1 MGPTHKLLGAS
12 AAYGAAEAVHGT
24 LAIHACLIGAAW
36 VASTLP
42 DADLKL
48 GIPHRGP
55 THTPLACASVVAV
68 VAVAAGLTVP
78 ALAPAIAGGALIGYA
93 MHLIADGLTKH
104 GVPHPLWPLIRRD
117 IHLAPRGLRFLTG
130 GAAERALALAVVV
143 ALGLY
148 LNAAY

>member
-12 AAYGAAEAVHGT
+12 AAYGAAEAASGT
-24 LAIHACLIGAAW
+24 LTVHACLIGAAV

-55 THTPLACASVVAV
+55 THTPLACALVVAL

-78 ALAPAIAGGALIGYA
+78 ELAPALAAGALIGYV
-93 MHLIADGLTKH
+93 MHLVADGLTKH
-104 GVPHPLWPLIRRD
+104 GVPHPLWPLVRRD

-130 GAAERALALAVVV
+130 GAAERVLALAVV
-143 ALGLY
+143 AGLGLY